1 MFITILSK
9 HIKKEKK
16 VLQYNMQVEL
26 FLLLLINKERTE
38 YDTSNVKKNNRL
50 IYTVSFFKSGYFKQ
64 TVFLIQMLVC
74 LYCTI

>member
-26 FLLLLINKERTE
+26 FLLLLMNKERTE
-38 YDTSNVKKNNRL
+38 YDTSNIKK
-50 IYTVSFFKSGYFKQ
+50 K
-64 TVFLIQMLVC
+64 
-74 LYCTI
+74 